1 MVDCSNMSRSDEPRG
16 EPSLLGLSRGED
28 ASRRKPMSEDAQ
40 KTLHRNEGAFIS
52 RLRCKVTESR
62 RRCQKKV
69 QKYPPICTCFF
80 FGLILGV
87 FHEHLDDN
95 GRAEYGKQVIATLAT
110 ILTDKYGKGF
120 DFSSL
125 YQYVKFYRCFPGIL
139 DAVSTKSGNV
149 DAVSPKLLPWTLYRE
164 LIRIEDGV
172 ARKWYEQEALRET
185 WSSRTLHRNIG
196 SQYYYR
202 LMQSPKKDKV
212 AEEMHQITAPMQ
224 DKLEFI
230 KNPVVAEFL
239 GLAQNS
245 DFTESDLEGNI
256 ISHLQKFIMELGK
269 GFAFVARQK
278 HIRTDMG
285 DFYIDLVFYNYI
297 LKCFFLIDLK
307 ASQITHQDVGQMDM
321 YIRMYDKT
329 QRTEGDNPTIG
340 LVLCSETSEDMARY
354 SVLNGNEQLFQ
365 AKYLTYLPTKEQ
377 LIREIE
383 QQKLI
388 FELQRKED

>member
-1 MVDCSNMSRSDEPRG
+1 MEEIAGVQNSMPDNLLIDDTCRIIESARDYAYRAVNTALTIRNWKLG
-16 EPSLLGLSRGED
+16 ER
-28 ASRRKPMSEDAQ
+28 
-40 KTLHRNEGAFIS
+40 IS
-52 RLRCKVTESR
+52 R
-62 RRCQKKV
+62 
-69 QKYPPICTCFF
+69 
-80 FGLILGV
+80 
-87 FHEHLDDN
+87 EHLDHN
-95 GRAEYGKQVIATLAT
+95 GKAEYGKQVIATLAT

-125 YQYVKFYRCFPGIL
+125 YQYVKFYRCFPEIL
-139 DAVSTKSGNV
+139 DAVSPKSVNV
-149 DAVSPKLLPWTLYRE
+149 GAVSPKLLPWTLYRE

-340 LVLCSETSEDMARY
+340 LVLCSETSEDMAQY

-388 FELQRKED
+388 FELQKKED